1 MSKYP
6 PTALF
11 VESPWYGV
19 LEICGVPGTEYIWG
33 VECWDGDHIAGY
45 VTETLRPLTP
55 AAARMLNVPTG
66 ATIWDATRVRRWEN
80 EGIHPVWW

>member
-19 LEICGVPGTEYIWG
+19 LEIVSAPEMWRGWG
-33 VECWDGDHIAGY
+33 VECWDGSVVANY
-45 VTETLRPLTP
+45 VKETLRPLTP
-55 AAARMLNVPTG
+55 TAARMLKVKPG
-66 ATIWDATRVRRWEN
+66 AKVWDAKQKRAWEQ
-80 EGIHPVWW
+80 EGLHPVWW